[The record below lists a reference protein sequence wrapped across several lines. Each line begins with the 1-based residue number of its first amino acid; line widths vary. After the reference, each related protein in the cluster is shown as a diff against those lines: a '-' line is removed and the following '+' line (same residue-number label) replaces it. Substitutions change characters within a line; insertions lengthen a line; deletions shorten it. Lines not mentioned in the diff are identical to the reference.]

1 MNEIVNTTK
10 EERKIQM
17 KTKIQRF
24 VDKVTRVKNSTTNSM
39 IKAVVGDSTN
49 NNRVVTARQF
59 VNYLVDIGQW
69 GLATDVKEVYDYL
82 RDNELLSRVR
92 NNNNR
97 SDSYDLNEVV
107 RSLNRYVATSNTR
120 RQEVNKLISNY

>member
-1 MNEIVNTTK
+1 
-10 EERKIQM
+10 M